1 MSKSKIIFWLIF
13 LIVLSG
19 VGYFYGPKAH
29 KFLTRTRCSE
39 VKTYSINSIDARF
52 NMTQDEFKK
61 YIDTAAEN
69 WNRAYGVTLFSYDP
83 LAKLDFNLVFD
94 ERQGLSSEINNLE
107 GDLDSKKDNI
117 EPQIAEYERLV
128 SVYKK
133 KADDLNK
140 EILFYNDQGGAP
152 EEKFSE
158 IIERQ
163 KELQNDAA
171 ALNALAAQLNQSTD
185 EYNFEVGKLNST
197 VKTFNNTL
205 EYKPEQGIYA
215 SGDERIEI
223 YFATDKEELIHTL
236 MHEMGHSLGLDHTEE
251 ERDIMFS
258 YTSRETTPSETD
270 LSNLRLICAEN
281 VILERYR
288 TNIEY
293 LKELF
298 IKKNTSTSSS

>member
-19 VGYFYGPKAH
+19 VGYLYGPKVYQL
-29 KFLTRTRCSE
+29 LTRTRCSE

-52 NMTQDEFKK
+52 NMTQEEFKK
-61 YIDTAAEN
+61 YIDIAAEN
-69 WNRAYGVTLFSYDP
+69 WNKVYGVTLFSYDP
-83 LAKLDFNLVFD
+83 NAKLDFNLVFD

-117 EPQIAEYERLV
+117 EPQVAEYERLV

-140 EILFYNDQGGAP
+140 EILFYNGQGGAP

-158 IIERQ
+158 IVARQ

-171 ALNALAAQLNQSTD
+171 SLNELAAQLNQSTD

-197 VKTFNNTL
+197 VKTFNSTL

-223 YFATDKEELIHTL
+223 YFATDKDELVHTL
-236 MHEMGHSLGLDHTEE
+236 MHEMGHSLGLDHTENE
-251 ERDIMFS
+251 GDIMFS
-258 YTSRETTPSETD
+258 YTSDLTEPSETD

-281 VILERYR
+281 VILNRYK
-288 TNIEY
+288 TNIQYIRQMLLE
-293 LKELF
+293 
-298 IKKNTSTSSS
+298 KKTSASS

>member
-19 VGYFYGPKAH
+19 AGYLYGPKAY

-52 NMTQDEFKK
+52 NMTQEEFKK

-69 WNRAYGVTLFSYDP
+69 WNKIYGVTLFSYDP
-83 LAKLDFNLVFD
+83 NAKLDFNLVFD
-94 ERQGLSSEINNLE
+94 ERQGLSSEITNLE

-117 EPQIAEYERLV
+117 EPQVAEYERLV

-158 IIERQ
+158 IVARQ

-171 ALNALAAQLNQSTD
+171 SLNELAAQLNQSTD

-197 VKTFNNTL
+197 VKTFNSTL

-223 YFATDKEELIHTL
+223 YFATDKDELVHTL
-236 MHEMGHSLGLDHTEE
+236 MHEMGHSLGLDHTENE
-251 ERDIMFS
+251 GDIMFS
-258 YTSRETTPSETD
+258 YTSDLTEPSETD

-288 TNIEY
+288 TNIQYIRQMLLE
-293 LKELF
+293 
-298 IKKNTSTSSS
+298 KKTSASS

>member
-13 LIVLSG
+13 LIILSG
-19 VGYFYGPKAH
+19 AGYLYGPKVYQL
-29 KFLTRTRCSE
+29 LTRTRCSE

-52 NMTQDEFKK
+52 NMTQEEFKK

-69 WNRAYGVTLFSYDP
+69 WNKIYGVTLFSYDP
-83 LAKLDFNLVFD
+83 NAKLDFNLVFD
-94 ERQGLSSEINNLE
+94 ERQGLSSEITNLE

-117 EPQIAEYERLV
+117 EPQVAEYERLV

-158 IIERQ
+158 IVARQ

-171 ALNALAAQLNQSTD
+171 SLNELAAQLNQSTD

-197 VKTFNNTL
+197 VKTFNSTL

-223 YFATDKEELIHTL
+223 YFATDKDELVHTL
-236 MHEMGHSLGLDHTEE
+236 MHEMGHSLGLDHTENE
-251 ERDIMFS
+251 GDIMFS
-258 YTSRETTPSETD
+258 YTSDLTEPSETD

-281 VILERYR
+281 VILQRYR

-293 LKELF
+293 IRQMLLE
-298 IKKNTSTSSS
+298 KKTSASS

>member
-19 VGYFYGPKAH
+19 AGYLYGPKAY
-29 KFLTRTRCSE
+29 KLLTRTRCSE

-69 WNRAYGVTLFSYDP
+69 WNKVYGVTLFSYDP
-83 LAKLDFNLVFD
+83 NAKLDFNLVFD
-94 ERQGLSSEINNLE
+94 ERQGLSSEITNLE

-117 EPQIAEYERLV
+117 EPQVAEYERLV

-158 IIERQ
+158 IVARQ

-171 ALNALAAQLNQSTD
+171 SLNALAAQLNQSTD

-197 VKTFNNTL
+197 VKTFNSTL

-223 YFATDKEELIHTL
+223 YFATDKDELVHTL
-236 MHEMGHSLGLDHTEE
+236 MHEMGHSLGLDHTENE
-251 ERDIMFS
+251 GDIMFS
-258 YTSRETTPSETD
+258 YTSDLTEPSETD

-281 VILERYR
+281 VILQRYR

-293 LKELF
+293 IRQMLLE
-298 IKKNTSTSSS
+298 KKASTSS